1 VAGSRWLS
9 VNFFDTPRA
18 YDKLGVRLALRW
30 IRPARNRYGDP
41 ALIHLID
48 ASVFVF
54 RAWFSIPP
62 GMTDPDG
69 QPVNAV
75 YGYTGFLCDLL
86 EQARPDFVAAA
97 FDESLTS
104 SFRNQ
109 IYPAYKANR
118 ELPPADLER
127 QFQLCREVTGAL
139 GVRHLADPCYEA
151 DDIIGTLA
159 HRCRAAGIA
168 STIVTR
174 DKDLAQLLRPGDV
187 FLNPIDRRRFE
198 YQQIAEHF
206 GAVPERMADLQ
217 ALVGDKVDNIAGV
230 PGIGAKTAAALF
242 ASFDSLEALYQDLE
256 RVKELPIRGA
266 VGVARRL
273 REHREAAF
281 LARQLTRIV
290 TDMSLDLTPPDLQA
304 AAPDID
310 MVEALFDRLGFGQR
324 LRRQARRLAEYR

>member
-1 VAGSRWLS
+1 M
-9 VNFFDTPRA
+9 
-18 YDKLGVRLALRW
+18 
-30 IRPARNRYGDP
+30 
-41 ALIHLID
+41 IHLID

-62 GMTDPDG
+62 DMTDPDG

-75 YGYTGFLCDLL
+75 YGYTCFLCDLL
-86 EQARPDFVAAA
+86 EQSRPDHVAAA

-109 IYPAYKANR
+109 IHPAYKANR
-118 ELPPADLER
+118 ELPPAELER
-127 QFQLCREVTGAL
+127 QFQLCRQVTGAL
-139 GVRHLADPCYEA
+139 GVRHLADPHYEA
-151 DDIIGTLA
+151 DDIIGTLV
-159 HRCRAAGIA
+159 HRCRAAGMA

-174 DKDLAQLLRPGDV
+174 DKDLAQLLHPGDV

-206 GAVPERMADLQ
+206 GAAPGRMADFQ

-242 ASFDSLEALYQDLE
+242 ASFDSLEALYQDLR
-256 RVKELPIRGA
+256 RVEDLPIRGA
-266 VGVARRL
+266 AGVARRL

-290 TDMSLDLTPPDLQA
+290 TDMPLDLTPADLQTTG
-304 AAPDID
+304 PDID
-310 MVEALFDRLGFGQR
+310 TIEALFDQLGFGQR
-324 LRRQARRLAEYR
+324 LRRQVGRLAEQR

>member
-1 VAGSRWLS
+1 
-9 VNFFDTPRA
+9 
-18 YDKLGVRLALRW
+18 
-30 IRPARNRYGDP
+30 
-41 ALIHLID
+41 LIHLID

-62 GMTDPDG
+62 EMTDPDG

-75 YGYTGFLCDLL
+75 YGYTCFLCDFL
-86 EQARPDFVAAA
+86 EQARPDYVAAA

-118 ELPPADLER
+118 ELPPAELEH
-127 QFQLCREVTGAL
+127 QFKLCREVTEAL
-139 GVRHLADPCYEA
+139 GVRHLADPQYEA

-159 HRCRAAGIA
+159 HRCRAAGMA

-174 DKDLAQLLRPGDV
+174 DKDLAQLLHQGDV

-206 GAVPERMADLQ
+206 GAVPGRMADFQ

-242 ASFDSLEALYQDLE
+242 ASFDSLEAIYQDLQ
-256 RVKELPIRGA
+256 RVEDLPIRGA
-266 VGVARRL
+266 AGVARRL

-290 TDMSLDLTPPDLQA
+290 TDMPLDIAPADLQTTG
-304 AAPDID
+304 PDID
-310 MVEALFDRLGFGQR
+310 RVEALFDQLGFGQR
-324 LRRQARRLAEYR
+324 LRRQAVRLAGQR